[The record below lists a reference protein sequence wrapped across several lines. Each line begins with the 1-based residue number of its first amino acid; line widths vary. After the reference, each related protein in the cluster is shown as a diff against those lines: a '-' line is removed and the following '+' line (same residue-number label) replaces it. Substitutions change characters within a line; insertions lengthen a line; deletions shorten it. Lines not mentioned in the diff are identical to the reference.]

1 MSDPVWLSTAKTL
14 AAGRHTK
21 IECCANDKSMRVCN
35 EEKGFRAWC
44 FRCGASEFKAHGDF
58 SIDQLKR
65 RQAELALTQDRVVR
79 LPHDFTTDIP
89 PSEAVWLYKAGVGPS
104 VSSHYRF
111 GYSPFLR
118 RVILPIYKDGVLDG
132 YTARSTINARPKYI
146 EKVVSPS
153 STVFVADPSLALPW
167 PEDGEYALRP
177 HTVIVEDILSAVRVG
192 RYVQS
197 CVSILGTTIH
207 AGQIRHALS
216 TKDAGVVSIWLDP
229 DKAGKKG
236 ARSIQ
241 RTLQLEGY
249 DARIIQ
255 SDKDPKMYSNR
266 EIRRL
271 LLLT

>member
-58 SIDQLKR
+58 SIDQLRR
-65 RQAELALTQDRVVR
+65 RQAELAITQDRTVR

-104 VSSHYRF
+104 VSKHYGF

-118 RVILPIYKDGVLDG
+118 RVILPIYKDGILDG
-132 YTARSTINARPKYI
+132 YIARSTINARPKYI

-153 STVFVADPSLALPW
+153 STVFIADPSIALAW
-167 PEDGEYALRP
+167 PEDGLLA
-177 HTVIVEDILSAVRVG
+177 TVPDICLCEDILSAVRVG
-192 RYVQS
+192 RYVRTTRA
-197 CVSILGTTIH
+197 ILGTT
-207 AGQIRHALS
+207 ANPAQLS
-216 TKDAGVVSIWLDP
+216 SIDSSSNVAIWLDP
-229 DKAGKKG
+229 DKAGGKG
-236 ARSIQ
+236 AKAIQ
-241 RTLQLEGY
+241 RTLSIQGY
-249 DARIIQ
+249 KVKLIRSA
-255 SDKDPKMYSNR
+255 KDPKYYSNK
-266 EIRRL
+266 EIRRF
-271 LLLT
+271 LTE